1 MTDICYSEDVRSRR
15 SQCADVQV
23 ATPPPPAVPPASL
36 FRQQHQLTAA
46 TGSQGVKFPPTAPN
60 QPPPPSQLALHFPAG
75 RQPRQLPA
83 GPSRPAQGRQSSVLN
98 NMKLSISCVNL
109 GSFNL
114 MNSSK
119 TCQAYNWKNG
129 ILYSFLGANNVAL
142 VANVLLA

>member
-1 MTDICYSEDVRSRR
+1 MPFPTLTTDNVRTHPFYITDITVQCLISPHVCYSEAVRSGR
-15 SQCADVQV
+15 SQRADVQM

-83 GPSRPAQGRQSSVLN
+83 WPGRPAQGRQSSVLN
-98 NMKLSISCVNL
+98 YQLCEPRQL
-109 GSFNL
+109 
-114 MNSSK
+114 
-119 TCQAYNWKNG
+119 
-129 ILYSFLGANNVAL
+129 
-142 VANVLLA
+142 